1 MVTRLSVKSTLYDGK
16 EIRMR
21 KLIASLCA
29 ALLAVCGMAATAF
42 AAFPERPVTLVV
54 PYAAGGG
61 SDIVA
66 RALAYSTE
74 KYLGQT
80 IVVVNKAGGAGTIG
94 TSYVTNAKPDGYTVL
109 FGSNGNLVLQPLYGG
124 LDYGRDSFTHI
135 CTVLRVPLVYAVNPK
150 QPFKDLKD
158 FVAYAKANPGKATM
172 ATSAAGG
179 ATHLPMEDFFAKAG
193 IKVTVLPMNGGGP
206 AVTATVGGHSMS
218 CVSHPSEVS
227 SQLAAGNLRLLGIAE
242 PERIPTLPD
251 VPTFKEQGFDVVDF
265 VWRCIQGPKGMPAD
279 VQKKLEEAFLKG
291 MNDPQYQETIKKLG
305 DHPWPGDAK
314 ALEAYWNEYYD
325 RAEKTIKSLGLY
337 NKNVKK
343 K

>member
-1 MVTRLSVKSTLYDGK
+1 MKQRLVKRVFCT
-16 EIRMR
+16 
-21 KLIASLCA
+21 
-29 ALLAVCGMAATAF
+29 ALLAVFAMTGAAF
-42 AAFPERPVTLVV
+42 AAFPERPVSLVV

-66 RALAYSTE
+66 RALAHSTE
-74 KYLGQT
+74 KYLGQPV
-80 IVVVNKAGGAGTIG
+80 IVVNKAGGAGTIG
-94 TSYVTNAKPDGYTVL
+94 TSFVTNAKPDGYTVL

-124 LDYGRDSFTHI
+124 LDYGKDSFTHI
-135 CTVLRVPLVYAVNPK
+135 CTVLRVPLVYAVSPK
-150 QPFKDLKD
+150 QPFNTLKD
-158 FVAYAKANPGKATM
+158 FVDFAKANPGKATM

-179 ATHLPMEDFFAKAG
+179 ATHLPMEEFFSIAG

-206 AVTATVGGHSMS
+206 AVTATVGGHSLS

-251 VPTFKEQGFDVVDF
+251 VPTFKEQGYDVVDF
-265 VWRCIQGPKGMPAD
+265 VWRCIQGPKGIPAD
-279 VQKKLEEAFLKG
+279 VQAKLEDAFMKG
-291 MNDPQYQETIKKLG
+291 MNDPQYLDTVKKLG
-305 DHPWPGDAK
+305 DHPWAGDSK
-314 ALEAYWNEYYD
+314 ALAAHWETYWQ
-325 RAEKTIKSLGLY
+325 RAEKTIKDLGMY